1 MLPKF
6 KLNNNMRDILNL
18 LESIEVME
26 GGNIWKDDLAT
37 KRIDRSDVLPTV
49 KFLEKITGLSLTN
62 NLLGSTGIKDS
73 SGDLDIAVDANKYDK
88 NDLQAKLNAWA
99 NANDKTA
106 LTKKTGVSVH
116 FRTPINGDAKNGYI
130 QTDFMFLNDVPF
142 ARWSMRAPSSYFKG
156 AHKHIVMASIAKTLG
171 LKWSFSTGLTDRNTG
186 EPIKGGKDADT
197 VAKILFGKNASSETI
212 NTVENMLDALDND
225 PYREQKLADARTVIG
240 NELDAYNKQKNITE
254 DGNNKSLTKQDLE
267 TILKNNGYEDLK
279 IQGNKI
285 SVLVQIPDG
294 SVAKN
299 FRILIMKEIL
309 NILKNEVPE
318 YNPQYSNDTSLSSL
332 GGLVF
337 PNNQLKIV
345 VKDTGK
351 QGEKSAG
358 VANELELASMIDSVI
373 QKYGSADVSFT
384 DDRGVKLTIE
394 NANKVEVAGRDT
406 KGRKKADVLI
416 ISPESRLPIS
426 IKKVN
431 ADMWESADS
440 LVGKRAREVI
450 DKLVKEGIVEL
461 IPIGERKGQTV
472 YKLSKEIV
480 MEPTEEEAMQTI
492 FGSDINPEGG
502 IVIQTFKPEHFKQN
516 KNRVDINAYA
526 VIVNKD
532 DIPESHVMQWLLRND
547 SSRNSATIG
556 IPGIR
561 PLGVTLQRG
570 LGKKND
576 KDVILVDT
584 EGNVIR
590 SGSTTSK
597 KVKPDLDFEKTAT
610 NIERGASKPISMKPK
625 SDKGVG
631 RQKRK

>member
-1 MLPKF
+1 
-6 KLNNNMRDILNL
+6 MRDILNL

-49 KFLEKITGLSLTN
+49 KFLEKITGLSLTD
-62 NLLGSTGIKDS
+62 NLLGSTGIKDT

-88 NDLQAKLNAWA
+88 NELQAKLNAWA
-99 NANDKTA
+99 NTNDKTA

-116 FRTPINGDAKNGYI
+116 FRTPINGDKRNGYI

-142 ARWSMRAPSSYFKG
+142 ARWSMKAPSSYFKG
-156 AHKHIVMASIAKTLG
+156 AHKHIVMASVAKPLG

-186 EPIKGGKDADT
+186 EPIKGGKDATT
-197 VAKILFGKNASSETI
+197 VAKILFGSNANSDTI
-212 NTVENMLDALDND
+212 STVENMLNALAND
-225 PYREQKLADARTVIG
+225 PNREQKLADARTVIG
-240 NELDAYNKQKNITE
+240 NELDSFEKQQGITE
-254 DGNNKSLTKQDLE
+254 DQENKSLTKQDLE
-267 TILKNNGYEDLK
+267 SILKNNGYEDLK

-285 SVLVQIPDG
+285 SVLVQIPEG
-294 SVAKN
+294 AVARD

-309 NILKNEVPE
+309 NILKSEVPE

-332 GGLVF
+332 GGLIF
-337 PNNQLKIV
+337 PNSQLKVV

-373 QKYGSADVSFT
+373 QKYGSADISFT

-394 NANKVEVAGRDT
+394 NANRVEVAGRDT

-440 LVGKRAREVI
+440 LVGKRAREII
-450 DKLVKEGIVEL
+450 DKLVDEGVVEL
-461 IPIGERKGQTV
+461 IPIGERKGQPV

-480 MEPTEEEAMQTI
+480 MEPTQEEAMQTI

-502 IVIQTFKPEHFKQN
+502 IVIQTFKPEHFKQDQN
-516 KNRVDINAYA
+516 KVDIDAYA

-547 SSRNSATIG
+547 SSRNSAALG

-570 LGKKND
+570 LGKKGD

-590 SGSTTSK
+590 SGSSNTEK
-597 KVKPDLDFEKTAT
+597 KKSGMDFAKAAKTIT
-610 NIERGASKPISMKPK
+610 RGANKPLTMKPK
-625 SDKGVG
+625 SFKGIS